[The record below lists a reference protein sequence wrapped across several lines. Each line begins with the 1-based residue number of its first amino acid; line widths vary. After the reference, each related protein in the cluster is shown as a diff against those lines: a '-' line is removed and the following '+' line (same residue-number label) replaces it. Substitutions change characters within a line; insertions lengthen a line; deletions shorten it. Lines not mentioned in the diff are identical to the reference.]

1 MGQTAYQQMLDNK
14 DREERRDRERREFA
28 WKEAEQARL
37 AEARAREDAAF
48 AELTNTQMGLQPA
61 TAAKITETYG
71 MTPQQIAA
79 AGAGLKQKLAEY
91 DVPDS
96 WDLQGGVA
104 GPPSGDVAGA
114 AARPP
119 EALGLVP
126 RRFTADQVEL
136 VAPSQLD
143 MERALGRV
151 AIARRDTAGIRASL
165 DKQQALELDRK
176 RKEYLKRL
184 ENMSPEAL
192 AKELGGMFS
201 ADGSGVEA
209 MLTWAPDK
217 KQFLWA
223 SNIPG
228 FPSRTLTRAELI
240 KGAMGIW
247 ELGNGDYNTGMQAVL
262 DTVKAQRDLRNADR
276 AESIALAKNAAEMD
290 FKNRELESADR
301 YRRGILG
308 RHAASQARSEA
319 AAKLENDINGVLE
332 GYQAAMAAGPQ
343 GRDAAAIYA
352 REYDQLRAVA
362 AQRGLKVPPTLQA
375 LQAAQK
381 NGPPMKPIKVDDAGQ
396 AYLVPQ
402 ADGSQR
408 LMYSD
413 GRGGYIGEN
422 GVLPSDRAAVLA
434 QAGVPQALIPNIVWS
449 DDGTTVLYRGREY
462 ALNEL
467 EQLARDA
474 VRLGANDRRVEELQK
489 LPHGTRPTDG
499 LGPRITF
506 APDPRAPSIY
516 ARPEE
521 WAAYRAQQGR

>member
-1 MGQTAYQQMLDNK
+1 MSAFARGFSMGQTAYQQMLDNK
-14 DREERRDRERREFA
+14 DREERRERERREFEWRA
-28 WKEAEQARL
+28 AEQARL

-104 GPPSGDVAGA
+104 SQPSGDVTGA
-114 AARPP
+114 TTRPP
-119 EALGLVP
+119 EAPGLVP

-184 ENMSPEAL
+184 ENMSPEEL

-228 FPSRTLTRAELI
+228 FPSRTLTKAELI
-240 KGAMGIW
+240 NGAMAIW
-247 ELGNGDYNTGMQAVL
+247 EQGNGDYNAGMQKLL
-262 DTVKAQRDLRNADR
+262 DIVKTQRDLRNADR
-276 AESIALAKNAAEMD
+276 AESIALAKNAAD
-290 FKNRELESADR
+290 LFYKDRELASADL
-301 YRRGILG
+301 YRQRSLG
-308 RHAASQARSEA
+308 RDIREFVNDRGETVVLDMNRVPVAPDGQYQIPPGLRPKNANPTKPLTPVERAKAISDLVDAGYSKEFAAVMVDNMSGGTSLPRPGAAAPAGGDAALVEANNSRGKAANPAASIEPMVTQYNPA
-319 AAKLENDINGVLE
+319 AFENFLSGAKRGDPTSI
-332 GYQAAMAAGPQ
+332 
-343 GRDAAAIYA
+343 AIVKGWIQTN
-352 REYDQLRAVA
+352 QL
-362 AQRGLKVPPTLQA
+362 T
-375 LQAAQK
+375 
-381 NGPPMKPIKVDDAGQ
+381 AGQ
-396 AYLVPQ
+396 RKAAEAVV
-402 ADGSQR
+402 
-408 LMYSD
+408 
-413 GRGGYIGEN
+413 GR
-422 GVLPSDRAAVLA
+422 
-434 QAGVPQALIPNIVWS
+434 
-449 DDGTTVLYRGREY
+449 
-462 ALNEL
+462 
-467 EQLARDA
+467 
-474 VRLGANDRRVEELQK
+474 
-489 LPHGTRPTDG
+489 
-499 LGPRITF
+499 
-506 APDPRAPSIY
+506 
-516 ARPEE
+516 
-521 WAAYRAQQGR
+521 